1 MDVGTTISNVQ
12 TTLPTSSPTWEVVW
26 YGTTTQ
32 RGGVSEWNETTL
44 ELIACRGMEYELG
57 QFQEMKLVSCFRGDE
72 FGVSSVAFDLQ
83 EDLLW
88 AATFGVSLG

>member
-1 MDVGTTISNVQ
+1 MVWDHDPAEVGYRNGMRPRLCV
-12 TTLPTSSPTWEVVW
+12 
-26 YGTTTQ
+26 
-32 RGGVSEWNETTL
+32 

-57 QFQEMKLVSCFRGDE
+57 QFQEVKLVSCFRGDE